1 MTKIIAPT
9 KKYTPKIEHETQ
21 NQADINVNATI
32 LQTSHSKASRCQPT
46 TCVTCD
52 LDLIGSTN
60 NQSESGNL
68 AANDSDRLAANEM
81 TNERGCGG
89 AREMGQEWRRY
100 APQLT
105 DNNRAAARGYD
116 RCVRVGGE

>member
-1 MTKIIAPT
+1 MATQYRIYIYMTKIIAPT

-52 LDLIGSTN
+52 LDLIGSRN
-60 NQSESGNL
+60 NQSESGKL
-68 AANDSDRLAANEM
+68 AANDSDSLAANEM
-81 TNERGCGG
+81 TNERVGE
-89 AREMGQEWRRY
+89 AGQGRRGLAWRRF
-100 APQLT
+100 APKLT
-105 DNNRAAARGYD
+105 DNNS
-116 RCVRVGGE
+116 